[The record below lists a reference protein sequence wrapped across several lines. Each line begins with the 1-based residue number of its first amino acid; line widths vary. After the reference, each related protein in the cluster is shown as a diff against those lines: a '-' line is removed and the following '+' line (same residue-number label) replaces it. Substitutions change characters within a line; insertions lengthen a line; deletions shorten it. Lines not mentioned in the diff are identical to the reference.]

1 MPATVQR
8 ASRGASPIVLV
19 LAALCFL
26 LPFVGVSCNSSA
38 LQGVAGSVPGGSI
51 GGPETSACLSAISNS
66 DLYTYS
72 GLNLV
77 TGSAPSTAGI
87 PPSCSTTAGDSSTAG
102 ETPTVG
108 VQPLLVVVLVLILV
122 GIIAALLRSPLR
134 YAVAL
139 GAALGAAI
147 LVIANNSV
155 VHDAVRD
162 RISALANKSSG
173 SPNLGLQ
180 ALGGVGG
187 FFNIHAAI
195 GFTLVLLAL
204 FLAVAVNLAAL
215 LVGPVLRIAH
225 APPAAGPP
233 PEPPP
238 WPPPPSG

>member
-1 MPATVQR
+1 MPTSVER

-26 LPFVGVSCNSSA
+26 LPFVGVSCDSSA
-38 LQGVAGSVPGGSI
+38 IQGVAGSVPLGAAGGAA
-51 GGPETSACLSAISNS
+51 TSACLSAISNT
-66 DLYTYS
+66 DLYSYS
-72 GLNLV
+72 GLNLT

-87 PPSCSTTAGDSSTAG
+87 PPSCSTTAGGSATAS

-122 GIIAALLRSPLR
+122 GIAATLARSPLR
-134 YAVAL
+134 YAVGL

-155 VHDAVRD
+155 VHDAIRD
-162 RISALANKSSG
+162 RISALANMSSG
-173 SPNLGLQ
+173 SPNLGL
-180 ALGGVGG
+180 AEVGGVGG

-195 GFTLVLLAL
+195 GFTLVLVAL

-215 LVGPVLRIAH
+215 LAGPVIRIVH
-225 APPAAGPP
+225 APPGAAPPPGPP
-233 PEPPP
+233 PPPAP
-238 WPPPPSG
+238 D